1 MRSAAE
7 LEATTE
13 KHNISP
19 GPIALARELLA
30 DMLVELREPAKAIA
44 EYETAL
50 TIAPNRFKALY
61 GLGRAA
67 ELAGDR
73 DRARSAY
80 GRLLTVAAPSDGL
93 RPELTQAKAF
103 VGR

>member
-1 MRSAAE
+1 M
-7 LEATTE
+7 
-13 KHNISP
+13 
-19 GPIALARELLA
+19 
-30 DMLVELREPAKAIA
+30 REPAKAVG

-50 TIAPNRFKALY
+50 AVAPNRFKALY

-73 DRARSAY
+73 DRARAAY
-80 GRLLTVAAPSDGL
+80 AKLLTITAASEGT
-93 RPELTQAKAF
+93 RPELAQAKAA